1 MINYENALIIEKLHL
16 HKNEISNLKVLIIK
30 RLINRIIF
38 MSQQDGIQKFQF
50 LDILNLVLK

>member
-1 MINYENALIIEKLHL
+1 MINYENASIIEKIHL

-38 MSQQDGIQKFQF
+38 MSQQDGTQKFQF

>member
-1 MINYENALIIEKLHL
+1 MINYENALIIEKIHL

-38 MSQQDGIQKFQF
+38 MFI
-50 LDILNLVLK
+50 I